1 MGAMAALSPVHRLE
15 NQTLGIVGLGVIGK
29 TVAKRAQALGIHV
42 IAFDD
47 FVDKKRCPIL
57 ALKSFLGRYFQAV

>member
-1 MGAMAALSPVHRLE
+1 MTALSPVHRLE

-47 FVDKKRCPIL
+47 FVDKKNDVQSWR
-57 ALKSFLGRYFQAV
+57 